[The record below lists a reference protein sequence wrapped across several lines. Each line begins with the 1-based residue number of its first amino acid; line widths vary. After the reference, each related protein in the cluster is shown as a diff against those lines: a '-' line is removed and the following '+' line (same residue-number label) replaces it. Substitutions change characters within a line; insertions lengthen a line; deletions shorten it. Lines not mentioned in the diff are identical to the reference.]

1 MHHRVYMSPFRKK
14 KYFYSGDAIFLY
26 MAHFGELRYS
36 NYFHARN
43 ICVCVCVCPLTGKD
57 LNCQDFL
64 RSFIYLNDDTPCIT
78 NINLG
83 IRIGGLTV
91 NRAKV
96 KYNCFF
102 LIIFY

>member
-1 MHHRVYMSPFRKK
+1 MPF
-14 KYFYSGDAIFLY
+14 FCTWPILEN
-26 MAHFGELRYS
+26 FGIQIISMLEIY
-36 NYFHARN
+36 
-43 ICVCVCVCPLTGKD
+43 VCVCVCPLTVKD